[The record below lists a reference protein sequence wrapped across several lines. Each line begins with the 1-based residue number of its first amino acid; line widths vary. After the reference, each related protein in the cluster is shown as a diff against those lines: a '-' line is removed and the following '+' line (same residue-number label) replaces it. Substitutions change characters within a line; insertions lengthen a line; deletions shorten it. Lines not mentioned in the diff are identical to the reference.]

1 MPPKKARLS
10 AETAINNILRFVK
23 NDEDKCV
30 KAHCLKIPPVS
41 KHFVGLVVMQHVR
54 NIYFKIV
61 LAVPITTQHNMA
73 IF

>member
-10 AETAINNILRFVK
+10 AEAAINDILRFVE

-30 KAHCLKIPPVS
+30 KTHCVKTPPVS
-41 KHFVGLVVMQHVR
+41 KHFVSLVVMQHVR
-54 NIYFKIV
+54 NICFKNA
-61 LAVPITTQHNMA
+61 LAVPITMQYNMD